1 MAPSRKWLESSRDL
15 WHTRERYRLRK
26 WREYRYNTSR
36 DSKAMS
42 KARRLVLRAKWW
54 ALYQTAKKNRQG
66 REKQI
71 AKLGRSVS
79 DAGVTLVA
87 EFEGF
92 SSKPYRDPVGV
103 WTIGYGETKGITA
116 NTKPWTRAY
125 AAKQLRERLNRD
137 YMPAVI
143 AANKNLTQN
152 QLDGFTSFVYNVGP
166 DGVGP
171 SMRVGRALRA
181 GNIQA
186 AADAILEW
194 DKADGQRLAGLTR
207 RRRAERALILK

>member
-1 MAPSRKWLESSRDL
+1 MAPTREWLEDSRTL
-15 WHTRERYRLRK
+15 WRDREVYRFRK

-36 DSKAMS
+36 ASRAMS
-42 KARRLVLRAKWW
+42 RARRLARRAKWW
-54 ALYQTAKKNRQG
+54 ASYQAAKTNRQG
-66 REKQI
+66 RDRQLS
-71 AKLGRSVS
+71 KLGRSVS
-79 DAGVTLVA
+79 DAGVSLVA

-92 SSKPYRDPVGV
+92 SSKPYRDPVGI

-116 NTKPWTRAY
+116 NTKPWTREY

-143 AANKNLTQN
+143 AANPKLTQN

-166 DGVGP
+166 GGVA
-171 SMRVGRALRA
+171 SNAKVGRALRA
-181 GNIQA
+181 GNVRA

-194 DKADGQRLAGLTR
+194 DKAGGRRLAGLTR